1 MLRALAAS
9 KKTLALLCLS
19 GIILALSA
27 TPARATEAVKI
38 FSADSKQGKIDSGD
52 TAFMLICAA
61 LVLMMTG
68 PGLALFYSGLV
79 RRKNVLG
86 TMMQSFVL
94 MAVVSVLWAI
104 LGYSLA
110 FDVGSPFIGGFR
122 FAFLREVG
130 PLPCEYQNTIPHTT
144 WMAYQMMFA
153 VITPALICGAYA
165 ERLKFSSMLVF
176 SSLWLL
182 VVYCPMAHMVW
193 GKGGL
198 FNVGVGDSTP
208 GRFAALDF
216 AGGTVVHVSSGV
228 SALVCALVLGKR
240 RGYGRVPMPPH
251 SVVLSVIGA
260 ALLWVGWFGFNG
272 GSALQ
277 ANGLASS
284 AFINTH
290 FAAAAATLGWM
301 FVEWIKTGKPTV
313 LGAISGAVAG
323 LVVITPASGFT
334 TPMYALLMGFIGGA
348 ACFFSATGLK
358 HLFGYDDSLDAFG
371 VHGVGGTLGAILT
384 GVFAVAAINPNVKI
398 GGAVEGNGRQV
409 LCQLLATLLTYG
421 IAIVGSFILLHVTRL
436 LTGGLRLSEADEY
449 DGLDLT
455 QHGESGYNFE
465 ESFPA
470 TMVEDAGP
478 TLMHHGA
485 AAH

>member
-1 MLRALAAS
+1 MMVRAPAAFIKTPVFFCLGFLALA
-9 KKTLALLCLS
+9 LA
-19 GIILALSA
+19 
-27 TPARATEAVKI
+27 PAPVHAAQTIRI
-38 FSADSKQGKIDSGD
+38 DPHWKIDSGD
-52 TAFMLICAA
+52 TAWMLTSAG

-86 TMMQSFVL
+86 TMMQSFIL
-94 MAVVSVLWAI
+94 MAVVSILWAV

-110 FDVGSPFIGGFR
+110 FDVGNPFVGGFR

-130 PLPCEYQNTIPHTT
+130 ATPCEYAATIPHTT

-153 VITPALICGAYA
+153 IITPALICGAYA
-165 ERLKFSSMLVF
+165 ERMKFSSMLIF

-198 FNVGVGDSTP
+198 FNVGVGDSTA

-240 RGYGRVPMPPH
+240 RGYGHVPMPPH

-277 ANGLASS
+277 ADGLASG
-284 AFINTH
+284 AFIATH

-301 FVEWIKTGKPTV
+301 FVEWMKSGKPTV

-334 TPMYALLMGFIGGA
+334 TPMYAIIMGFIGGA
-348 ACFFSATGLK
+348 GCFFSATFLK

-384 GVFAVAAINPNVKI
+384 GVFAVKAVNPVVGDAGI
-398 GGAVEGNGRQV
+398 GHHV
-409 LCQLLATLLTYG
+409 LSQFLATLLTYG
-421 IAIVGSFILLHVTRL
+421 MAAVGSYVLLQMVRVLTR
-436 LTGGLRLSEADEY
+436 GLRLSEADEY

-465 ESFPA
+465 EAFPA
-470 TMVEDAGP
+470 TMIEDSGP
-478 TLMHHGA
+478 VF
-485 AAH
+485 AHSS